1 MHNERRIVLSLSLFI
16 IALFVAASIK
26 DRSFLSLKNLLDI
39 AVNSSYVAIAALGMF
54 VVILSGQI
62 DVSVGAI
69 LAVTSTVAGALSKQ
83 GLPVFVPIL
92 AALATGSALG
102 MLNGSIVVGLGIHSI
117 VATLGTLSIY
127 RGLLI
132 YFTHGGWIIGIP
144 DSLQFL
150 GRGSIGGFPIAVV
163 FTLVIFLLIAW
174 VLRYTRLGRDIYAL
188 GSNSESARLAGIRVR
203 RVQLIPFLL
212 NGALVGLAGVIFA
225 GRFGTVQPNTGQG
238 FELIVIAAVVVGGAN
253 IFGGS
258 GASAGT
264 VLGAL
269 LVSVM
274 GTLLIF
280 FSVNAFWEEAV
291 QGGIILFS
299 VAYYTIR
306 QNRTVVR
313 GITTSAT
320 SDSSRRE

>member
-1 MHNERRIVLSLSLFI
+1 
-16 IALFVAASIK
+16 
-26 DRSFLSLKNLLDI
+26 
-39 AVNSSYVAIAALGMF
+39 
-54 VVILSGQI
+54 
-62 DVSVGAI
+62 
-69 LAVTSTVAGALSKQ
+69 
-83 GLPVFVPIL
+83 
-92 AALATGSALG
+92 
-102 MLNGSIVVGLGIHSI
+102 
-117 VATLGTLSIY
+117 
-127 RGLLI
+127 
-132 YFTHGGWIIGIP
+132 
-144 DSLQFL
+144 
-150 GRGSIGGFPIAVV
+150 
-163 FTLVIFLLIAW
+163 